1 MTAPVSNP
9 AWHPRI
15 REVITIL
22 RDAQAAMER
31 WLDALPS
38 AQRTVRPAAGGWS
51 VADVVEHLAMVEDGS
66 GRRIG
71 SLIKSAADTRE
82 MATDPIAP
90 TLELFRVWQPT
101 RPVVAPPMVTPT
113 GALDYDAAR
122 AAQRTARERLMAA
135 YGAASGLDL
144 AAVTAPH
151 PVLGPLN
158 AYQWGVFIAQHQ
170 QRHLH
175 QMQTLASTL
184 SR

>member
-1 MTAPVSNP
+1 MPVSPSNP

-22 RDAQAAMER
+22 RDAQAAMEA

-38 AQRTVRPAAGGWS
+38 TQRAIRPAGGWS
-51 VADVVEHLAMVEDGS
+51 IADIVEHLAMVEDGS

-71 SLIKSAADTRE
+71 TLIKGAAGTQDAGTS
-82 MATDPIAP
+82 PVAP
-90 TLELFRVWQPT
+90 TLEMFRVWQPT
-101 RPVVAPPMVTPT
+101 RPIVAPPMVTPT
-113 GALDYDAAR
+113 GAMDFADAL

-135 YGAASGLDL
+135 YEAASGLDL

-158 AYQWGVFIAQHQ
+158 AYQWGVFVAHHQ

-175 QMQTLASTL
+175 QMRTLVSTL
-184 SR
+184 S